1 MANFS
6 QLFIGTGKARFESQK
21 RGFGRESTG
30 EAGKRSVRTDDPMTR
45 HDDGQRI
52 LAVGGANGAS
62 REWGQT

>member
-6 QLFIGTGKARFESQK
+6 QLSIGTGQASFESQK
-21 RGFGRESTG
+21 RGFGLQTAS
-30 EAGKRSVRTDDPMTR
+30 EAGKRSVRTDDSMTR

-62 REWGQT
+62 SFG